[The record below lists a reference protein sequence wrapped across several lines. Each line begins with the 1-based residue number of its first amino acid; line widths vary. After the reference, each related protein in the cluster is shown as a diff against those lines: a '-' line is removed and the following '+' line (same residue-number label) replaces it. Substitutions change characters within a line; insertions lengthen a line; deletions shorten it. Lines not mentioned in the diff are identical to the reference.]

1 MNKANLYSIKGTSLG
16 TFSLP
21 KSFDAEIN
29 MKLLAQAVHVYEDRA
44 HIGLAKTK
52 TRSEVNRTKKK
63 WYKQKGT
70 GGARHGA
77 RSAHIFIGG
86 GVAHGPQPVKRE
98 LTLPLKMRRKSL
110 EVVLTLKAK
119 AKEILVVDGIS
130 KITKTKEAKAFL
142 FKIVKGEGRKIKRWT
157 FVLGDTEK
165 EIYKFLSN
173 LKNVNTILYKDL
185 NAYAVFNGGVLI
197 FSKNLFESKK
207 EAKKNVEK
215 IKTTKKAK

>member
-1 MNKANLYSIKGTSLG
+1 MNKANLYSFSGTNLG

-21 KSFDAEIN
+21 KNFDSEVN

-77 RSAHIFIGG
+77 RSAHIFVGG
-86 GVAHGPQPVKRE
+86 GVAHGPQPLKRE

-119 AKEILVVDGIS
+119 DKEILVVDGIS
-130 KITKTKEAKAFL
+130 KITKTKEAKDFL
-142 FKIVKGEGRKIKRWT
+142 SKIVKREGRKIKRWT
-157 FVLGDTEK
+157 FILGSADREVPR
-165 EIYKFLSN
+165 FLSN
-173 LKNVNTILYKDL
+173 LENVDTVSYKDL
-185 NAYAVFNGGVLI
+185 NVYTAFNGGTLV
-197 FSKNLFESKK
+197 FSKDLFEDKKTVKKSK
-207 EAKKNVEK
+207 
-215 IKTTKKAK
+215 

>member
-1 MNKANLYSIKGTSLG
+1 MNKANLYSISGTNLG

-21 KSFDAEIN
+21 KSFDAEVN
-29 MKLLAQAVHVYEDRA
+29 MNLLAQAVHVYEDRA

-77 RSAHIFIGG
+77 RSAHIFVGG

-119 AKEILVVDGIS
+119 AKEILVIDGIS
-130 KITKTKEAKAFL
+130 KITKTKEAKAFIS
-142 FKIVKGEGRKIKRWT
+142 KVVKSENRKIKRWT
-157 FVLGDTEK
+157 FVLGNDDK
-165 EIYKFLSN
+165 EVPKFLSN
-173 LKNVNTILYKDL
+173 LENVGTVYHKNL
-185 NAYAVFNGGVLI
+185 NAYTAFIGGTLV
-197 FSKNLFESKK
+197 FSKGLFESKK
-207 EAKKNVEK
+207 KVKKSK
-215 IKTTKKAK
+215 